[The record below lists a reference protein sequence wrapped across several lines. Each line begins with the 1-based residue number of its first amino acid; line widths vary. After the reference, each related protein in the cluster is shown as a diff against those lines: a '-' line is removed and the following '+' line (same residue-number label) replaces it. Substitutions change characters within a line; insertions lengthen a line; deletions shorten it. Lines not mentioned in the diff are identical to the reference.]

1 MVNDSV
7 APAFWGAGSKETC
20 MTESQSVQR
29 LLSVEYLM
37 SYRAAVPEVLSSPG
51 AVQLSVTELCVKLAT
66 LRSVILDGD
75 VPSSSSVPVDFF
87 EQEKAVNRKRKN
99 RHITKLN

>member
-66 LRSVILDGD
+66 LRSVILDGVSLTD
-75 VPSSSSVPVDFF
+75 LILSAFLIDLFVLS
-87 EQEKAVNRKRKN
+87 
-99 RHITKLN
+99 